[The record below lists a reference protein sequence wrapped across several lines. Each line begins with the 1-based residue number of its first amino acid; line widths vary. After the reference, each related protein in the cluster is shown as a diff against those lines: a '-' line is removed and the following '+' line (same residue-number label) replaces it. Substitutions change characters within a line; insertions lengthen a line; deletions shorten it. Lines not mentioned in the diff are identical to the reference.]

1 MAVKNGN
8 YLTFRGL
15 VPLLLLVALFVTC
28 SGCWASLEWPQVTRE
43 TKPWSRWWW
52 MGSIVNEQD
61 LTAEMEK
68 YKKAGLGGLE
78 ITPIYGVKGYKDR
91 FINYLSLP
99 WVEMLDFTLKEADR
113 LDMGID
119 MATGNGWPFG
129 GPWVAAET
137 ACKNVVYKT
146 YNIKAGETLA
156 EPIVYVQRPMVRA
169 IGRRVDISRLV
180 EPISANENLQALAL
194 EQVRFEKEL
203 PLQVLMAYSDQ
214 GRILNLTN
222 KVKEDG
228 TLDWVAPN
236 GDWTLYAV
244 FQGWHGKMVERA
256 GPGGEGN
263 VIDHFSEDA
272 LKNYL
277 IKFDEAYA
285 SRDIRFRA
293 YFNDSYEVDDASGE
307 SNWTPEIFDEFEKRR
322 GYDLCNHLPALF
334 GKDSADKN
342 TRVLCDYRETISDLL
357 LEKFTIPW
365 NQWAKSKGATT
376 RNQAHGSPAN
386 LLDLYAASGIPETE
400 GSDILG
406 FKIASS
412 AAHVTGKKLASSESA
427 TWLDEHF
434 CASLG
439 DVKTALDRFFLGGI
453 NYICYHGTTFS
464 PPWEQWPGW
473 MFYASV
479 HFGPTNSFWN
489 DFSALNVY
497 VTRCQSFLQSG
508 QPDDDVLLYFPI
520 YDQWS
525 APGRSMLQHFKA
537 QASGTARSAGQVMF
551 DNGYTFDFISDRQL
565 AETEVRNQKS
575 EVRILSPGGVT
586 YKAAIVPECSL
597 IPLETFQKL
606 VDLAQQGATIILH
619 NSIPSD
625 VPGWGNLE
633 ERRST
638 FQQILAQINFTKVE
652 NSNIQNA
659 GIGSGKFLLG
669 SNLNQLL
676 SYAQVERESMVEMG
690 LQFVRRKNSQGY
702 LYLVINTG
710 SENIDGWIAL
720 QKSAKSVAIFEPM
733 FGQIGLA
740 AIRENLNGTEVYLQL
755 APGQSCILKT
765 FDTVI
770 DGPFYQYVKTTGQ
783 PQEIKG
789 TWTVSFVE
797 GGPELPSDVK
807 IQQLGSWTDF
817 GGEAVHPVRENSDDP
832 AFPYK
837 LFSNGVKNFSGT
849 AKYTISFERPEG
861 QADGWI
867 LDLGRVCE
875 SAKVFLN
882 GKKLGV
888 CFCSP
893 YRITIL
899 EDIMEEKNTLEIDVS
914 NLMANRIA
922 DLDRRGVSWEK
933 FYNIN
938 FPAKLRENRGADG
951 LFNASKW
958 SPRDSGLIGPI
969 KLVPIEIIKGKSFY
983 CTFKE

>member
-1 MAVKNGN
+1 MTNRKSSAVRRPVDCQNVRN
-8 YLTFRGL
+8 
-15 VPLLLLVALFVTC
+15 LLLLLFINLFIVC
-28 SGCWASLEWPQVTRE
+28 SSCRAGLEWPKVTRE

-52 MGSIVNEQD
+52 MGSIVNEKD
-61 LTAEMEK
+61 LTTEMEK
-68 YKKAGLGGLE
+68 YQKAGLGGLE
-78 ITPIYGVKGYKDR
+78 ITPIYGVKGYEDR
-91 FINYLSLP
+91 FINYLSPP
-99 WVEMLDFTLKEADR
+99 WVEILDFTLREADR

-129 GPWVAAET
+129 GPWVGAET

-146 YNIKAGETLA
+146 YTLKGGERLNEA
-156 EPIVYVQRPMVRA
+156 VDYIQKPMVRA
-169 IGRRVDISRLV
+169 VGRRVDISELK

-214 GRILNLTN
+214 GQILNLTD

-228 TLDWVAPN
+228 RLDWVAPDGN
-236 GDWTLYAV
+236 WTLYTI

-277 IKFDEAYA
+277 IEFDEAYA
-285 SRDIRFRA
+285 SRNISSLRA

-307 SNWTPEIFDEFEKRR
+307 SNWAPEIFDEFEKRR
-322 GYDLCNHLPALF
+322 GYDLRNHLAALF

-365 NQWAKSKGATT
+365 NRWAKSKGATT

-412 AAHVTGKKLASSESA
+412 AAHVTGKPLASSESA

-439 DVKTALDRFFLGGI
+439 DVKVALDKFFLGGI
-453 NYICYHGTTFS
+453 NHICYHGTTFS
-464 PPWEQWPGW
+464 PSWEQWPGW

-489 DFSALNVY
+489 DFSALNMY
-497 VTRCQSFLQSG
+497 VTRCQSFLQAG
-508 QPDDDVLLYFPI
+508 QPDNDVLLYFPI

-525 APGRSMLQHFKA
+525 APGRSMLQHFSA
-537 QASGTARSAGQVMF
+537 RASGKARDVGQAML
-551 DNGYTFDFISDRQL
+551 DNGYTFDFLSDQQL

-575 EVRILSPGGVT
+575 EVRILSPGGIT
-586 YKAAIVPECSL
+586 YKTVIVPECRF

-633 ERRST
+633 ERYSAL
-638 FQQILAQINFTKVE
+638 QQTLAQIDFVKANDSDVQ
-652 NSNIQNA
+652 IAQL
-659 GIGSGKFLLG
+659 GSGKFLLG
-669 SNLNQLL
+669 SDLTQLL
-676 SYAQVERESMVEMG
+676 TDAQVARESMVEHG
-690 LQFVRRKNSQGY
+690 LQFVRRKNPQSY
-702 LYLVINTG
+702 FYFVINAG
-710 SENIDGWIAL
+710 SDNVDGWIAL
-720 QKSAKSVAIFEPM
+720 QKNAKSVAIFEPV

-740 AIRENLNGTEVYLQL
+740 AIRDNLNGIEVYLQL
-755 APGQSCILKT
+755 APGQSIILKT

-770 DGPFYQYVKTTGQ
+770 DGASYQYVKTTGQ

-789 TWTVSFVE
+789 TWTVSFIE
-797 GGPELPSDVK
+797 GGPELPSTVE
-807 IQQLGSWTDF
+807 IQQLDSWTNF
-817 GGEAVHPVRENSDDP
+817 GGEA
-832 AFPYK
+832 
-837 LFSNGVKNFSGT
+837 VKNFSGT
-849 AKYTISFERPEG
+849 AKYTISFEKPDG

-875 SAKVFLN
+875 SAVVTLN
-882 GKKLGV
+882 GNELGTLI
-888 CFCSP
+888 SP
-893 YRITIL
+893 PFRITIL
-899 EDIMEEKNTLEIDVS
+899 NDKIMGENVLEVKVS

-922 DLDRRGVSWEK
+922 DLDRRGVNWKK

-938 FPAKLRENRGADG
+938 FPARLRENRGQDG

-958 SPRDSGLIGPI
+958 SPRDSGLIGPVTLI
-969 KLVPIEIIKGKSFY
+969 PVNMGF
-983 CTFKE
+983 

>member
-1 MAVKNGN
+1 MTNRKSSRQNVRN
-8 YLTFRGL
+8 
-15 VPLLLLVALFVTC
+15 LLLLLFINLFIVC
-28 SGCWASLEWPQVTRE
+28 SSCRAGLEWPKVTRE

-61 LTAEMEK
+61 LTTEMEK
-68 YKKAGLGGLE
+68 YQKAGLGGLE
-78 ITPIYGVKGYKDR
+78 ITPIYGVKGYEDR
-91 FINYLSLP
+91 FINYLSPP
-99 WVEMLDFTLKEADR
+99 WVEMLDFALREADR

-129 GPWVAAET
+129 GPWVGAET

-146 YNIKAGETLA
+146 YTLKDGERLNEA
-156 EPIVYVQRPMVRA
+156 VAYIQKPMVRA
-169 IGRRVDISRLV
+169 LGRRVDISELK

-194 EQVRFEKEL
+194 EQVRFEKKL

-214 GRILNLTN
+214 GQILNLTD

-228 TLDWVAPN
+228 RLDWVAPDGN
-236 GDWTLYAV
+236 WTLYAI

-263 VIDHFSEDA
+263 VIDHFSKDA

-277 IKFDEAYA
+277 IEFDEAYA
-285 SRDIRFRA
+285 SRNISSLRA

-322 GYDLCNHLPALF
+322 GYDLREYLPALF
-334 GKDSADKN
+334 GKGSIDKN
-342 TRVLCDYRETISDLL
+342 ARVLCDYRETISDLL
-357 LEKFTIPW
+357 LEKFAIPW
-365 NQWAKSKGATT
+365 NRWARSKGATT

-412 AAHVTGKKLASSESA
+412 AAHVMGKPLASSESA

-434 CASLG
+434 YASLG
-439 DVKTALDRFFLGGI
+439 DVKVALDRFFLGGI
-453 NYICYHGTTFS
+453 NHICYHGTTFS
-464 PPWEQWPGW
+464 PTWEQWPGW

-479 HFGPTNSFWN
+479 HFGPINSFWN
-489 DFSALNVY
+489 DFPTLNKY
-497 VTRCQSFLQSG
+497 VTRCQSFLQAG
-508 QPDDDVLLYFPI
+508 RPDNDVLLYFPI

-525 APGRSMLQHFKA
+525 QPGRSMLQHFSA
-537 QASGTARSAGQVMF
+537 RASGKARDVGQAML
-551 DNGYTFDFISDRQL
+551 DNGYTFDFLSDRQL
-565 AETEVRNQKS
+565 ADVEFVSGRLQT
-575 EVRILSPGGVT
+575 GGNLYRT
-586 YKAAIVPECSL
+586 IVVPQCQL
-597 IPLETFQKL
+597 IPVKTIQKL
-606 VDLAQQGATIILH
+606 VGLAQQGATIIVH

-638 FQQILAQINFTKVE
+638 FQQTLAQINFTKVE
-652 NSNIQNA
+652 NLDVQIA
-659 GIGSGKFLLG
+659 RIGSGKFLLG
-669 SNLNQLL
+669 SDLTQLL
-676 SYAQVERESMVEMG
+676 TYAQVARESMVEYG
-690 LQFVRRKNSQGY
+690 LQFVRRKNPQSY
-702 LYLVINTG
+702 FYFVINAG
-710 SENIDGWIAL
+710 SDNVDGWIAL
-720 QKSAKSVAIFEPM
+720 QKNAKSVAIFEPV

-740 AIRENLNGTEVYLQL
+740 AIRDNLPARSASAKAGLNGTEVYLQL
-755 APGQSCILKT
+755 APGQSIILKT

-770 DGPFYQYVKTTGQ
+770 DGSSYQYVKTTDQ
-783 PQEIKG
+783 PQQIKG

-797 GGPELPSDVK
+797 GGPELPPDVE
-807 IQQLGSWTDF
+807 IQQLGSWTNY
-817 GGEAVHPVRENSDDP
+817 GGEAV
-832 AFPYK
+832 K
-837 LFSNGVKNFSGT
+837 IFSGT
-849 AKYTISFERPEG
+849 AKYSISFERPSG
-861 QADGWI
+861 QTAGWI

-882 GKKLGV
+882 GKELGV

-893 YRITIL
+893 YRITIP
-899 EDIMEEKNTLEIDVS
+899 EDIMEEKNVLEIKVS

-922 DLDRRGVSWEK
+922 DLDRRGVNWKK

-938 FPAKLRENRGADG
+938 FPARLRENRGPDG

-958 SPRDSGLIGPI
+958 PPRDSGLIGPVTLI
-969 KLVPIEIIKGKSFY
+969 PVNMGF
-983 CTFKE
+983 